1 MGEKTQ
7 TYLDNTG
14 QNHYNYFAKMV
25 FVCAPRNFAGA
36 KERNDLNMANMKKE
50 YKMSAERK
58 EELQKELT
66 YLKTV
71 REKEVA
77 DLIKEARGF
86 GDLSENSEYDE
97 AKNEQG
103 KLYSRIAEVEEIL
116 LHTVIVDENDAGT
129 NGISIGCRVT
139 VQDVKSGRELPEYK
153 VVGSQEADPMH
164 RAISE
169 DSPFGRALLGKSVGE
184 VIAER
189 FLSIDK
195 LILASEE
202 DIAECEGIGP
212 KIAASVKQFLAVPEN
227 LAVLE
232 RLRQAGLSLEVDLG
246 AAHAQ
251 AAADAGVAGELA
263 DAQPL
268 AGLTFVLTGTLVNRT
283 RDEAGAAL
291 KVLGAKVSGSVSK
304 KTSYLVAGP
313 KAGSKLTKAEQLG
326 VPVLDEDALEQ
337 ILATG
342 EVPQA

>member
-14 QNHYNYFAKMV
+14 HHYNYFAKMV
-25 FVCAPRNFAGA
+25 FVCAPRNFAGV

-169 DSPFGRALLGKSVGE
+169 DSPFGKALM
-184 VIAER
+184 
-189 FLSIDK
+189 
-195 LILASEE
+195 
-202 DIAECEGIGP
+202 
-212 KIAASVKQFLAVPEN
+212 
-227 LAVLE
+227 
-232 RLRQAGLSLEVDLG
+232 
-246 AAHAQ
+246 
-251 AAADAGVAGELA
+251 
-263 DAQPL
+263 
-268 AGLTFVLTGTLVNRT
+268 
-283 RDEAGAAL
+283 
-291 KVLGAKVSGSVSK
+291 GAKEGDEVMVE
-304 KTSYLVAGP
+304 A
-313 KAGSKLTKAEQLG
+313 
-326 VPVLDEDALEQ
+326 PVGTIVYRIVKIER
-337 ILATG
+337 
-342 EVPQA
+342 